1 MRHPTTYVCIVISRR
16 VGSPSPP
23 FHTMYDGIEGALDN
37 STTKRRIMLLGVNI
51 DHIAVLREARK
62 IADPDPLDALSI
74 VKRTGADQI
83 TIHLR
88 EDRRHI
94 RDSDAENIVRLSA
107 LPVNLECAIAPEI
120 IDIVSRLKPH
130 RATIVPEKR
139 EEVTTEGG
147 LAVTGRQ
154 EKLKKAIDKL
164 HDNEI
169 EVSLFIDPTPES
181 IEAAKELGAEWI
193 EFHTGRYANIYA
205 MLYGNLGNTPYSI
218 SELDL
223 SRAKLKKMLHEELK
237 TLRCL
242 SLDAADMMLRVAAG
256 HGLNYQNV
264 KDIVEIE
271 TIEELNIGQCIIAR
285 SVYTGLEQAI
295 LDMRSLMIR

>member
-1 MRHPTTYVCIVISRR
+1 
-16 VGSPSPP
+16 
-23 FHTMYDGIEGALDN
+23 
-37 STTKRRIMLLGVNI
+37 MLLGVNI
-51 DHIAVLREARK
+51 DHIAVLREARR

-74 VKRTGADQI
+74 VKRAGADQI

-94 RDSDAENIVRLSA
+94 RDGDAENIVRLSA
-107 LPVNLECAIAPEI
+107 LPVNLECATAAEI
-120 IDIVSRLKPH
+120 IDIVARLKPH

-147 LAVTGRQ
+147 LAVTGKQ
-154 EKLKKAIDKL
+154 SALKKAIGQL

-169 EVSLFIDPTPES
+169 EVSLFIDPTSES
-181 IEAAKELGAEWI
+181 IEAAHELGAEWI
-193 EFHTGRYANIYA
+193 EFHTGKYANIYA
-205 MLYGNLGNTPYSI
+205 MLYGNLGSTPYSI
-218 SELDL
+218 PELDL
-223 SRAKLKKMLHEELK
+223 PRAALKKMLHDELK

-242 SLDAADMMLRVAAG
+242 SVDAVEMGLRVAAG

-264 KDIVEIE
+264 KEIVEIE

-295 LDMRSLMIR
+295 LDMRALMLR